1 LFCREFL
8 GEREEILDDI
18 GWFRGSVT
26 ERAKLYAGSNWNI
39 GIMEFRN
46 DD

>member
-8 GEREEILDDI
+8 AEKEKRLNNFGR
-18 GWFRGSVT
+18 FRGSVT

-39 GIMEFRN
+39 GIMEFWNN
-46 DD
+46 D